1 MEEEKKLPRRNFIQ
15 LITSLLLGLAGLLGL
30 GGLVRFF
37 SFRPDP
43 GSPTVYDLG
52 DAADYPPGSKIIRP
66 DIPAVIYN
74 RGGEFSAYSLS
85 CTHLGCLLEED
96 GNSFSCPCHGS
107 RFDQNGSVL
116 NGPAAE
122 NLLPLRIENNDD
134 NTLTLYTK
142 GAGN

>member
-1 MEEEKKLPRRNFIQ
+1 MKEEKKLPRRNFIR
-15 LITSLLLGLAGLLGL
+15 LITRLLLTLAGLLGL

-43 GSPTVYDLG
+43 GSPTVFDLG
-52 DAADYPPGSKIIRP
+52 HAADFSPGSKIIRL

-74 RGGEFSAYSLS
+74 RGGEFFAYSLS
-85 CTHLGCLLEED
+85 CTHLGCLLEENGD
-96 GNSFSCPCHGS
+96 NFSCPCHGS
-107 RFDQNGSVL
+107 RFDQTGKVL
-116 NGPAAE
+116 NGPAVE
-122 NLLPLRIENNDD
+122 NMLPLRIEINDD